1 MKKVLGIALAV
12 VIVATLLNDVGVYL
26 RAWYDLD
33 VIAQETAR
41 VASSTMVRERDKV
54 ATTAADFAR
63 TQGAT
68 VYMYDQNDKEIHVWV
83 EVPVPGTWVL
93 GYATALYYG
102 QPLDTPYK
110 LRTDTTAQW
119 H

>member
-41 VASSTMVRERDKV
+41 VASLTMVRERDSV
-54 ATTAADFAR
+54 ATKAADYAR

-68 VYMYDQNDKEIHVWV
+68 VYMYDQNEKEIHVWV
-83 EVPVPGTWVL
+83 EAPVPGTWVL
-93 GYATALYYG
+93 GYATAIYYS